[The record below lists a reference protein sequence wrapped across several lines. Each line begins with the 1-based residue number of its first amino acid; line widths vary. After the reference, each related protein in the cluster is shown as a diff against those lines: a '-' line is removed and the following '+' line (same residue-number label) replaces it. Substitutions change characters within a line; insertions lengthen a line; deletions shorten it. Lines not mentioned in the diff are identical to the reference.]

1 MMPNLKDKQSSTRFI
16 ASQVYTLLM
25 VFASNQ
31 YSGIEFRE
39 KLAKE
44 VGVSESTVQIWF
56 KNLRS
61 KFTKNKPEESSERT
75 RNQEQYT
82 LTGVH
87 PSVPSQVQELRPTAP
102 TSSATVFLPQIPDQ
116 MDERGSQGCPYTR
129 NTLSSP
135 RLPSPRMQSPQSP
148 LPPNGQ
154 DTRRPTGQGPA
165 QPHPGPAPSTE
176 TPRTGK
182 INSPSHF
189 IYLFKKIY

>member
-1 MMPNLKDKQSSTRFI
+1 MPNLKNKSSTRFT
-16 ASQVYTLLM
+16 ASRVYTLLM

-75 RNQEQYT
+75 RNQEQDP
-82 LTGVH
+82 LTGAH
-87 PSVPSQVQELRPTAP
+87 PSVPSQVQELP
-102 TSSATVFLPQIPDQ
+102 SSFPKSPDQ
-116 MDERGSQGCPYTR
+116 MDERGSQGRPSTQ
-129 NTLSSP
+129 NTPSSP
-135 RLPSPRMQSPQSP
+135 RLPSSRMQSPQSP

-154 DTRRPTGQGPA
+154 DTRRPTERMGETINDERISPPPPVWAPTGYVLA
-165 QPHPGPAPSTE
+165 MGMEPAPFGAHE
-176 TPRTGK
+176 AA
-182 INSPSHF
+182 
-189 IYLFKKIY
+189 